1 MSLTLIACKGES
13 NLVLNI
19 IVSLHSKVMAISDTQ
34 VSFGTM
40 RIDASDL
47 VKDTGG
53 ESSLMKHRSL
63 VKIAWQK
70 STQVFLRVIMP
81 NWPFKWKKTSYNG
94 SRRVSLMHQ
103 WCSTT
108 TGLGRHSDGASE
120 AADKTLTPSWG
131 PQRLL
136 EKVKVSWRKC
146 TCRGCK
152 IGVVFPE
159 LPYLRA
165 SL

>member
-63 VKIAWQK
+63 VKIA
-70 STQVFLRVIMP
+70 
-81 NWPFKWKKTSYNG
+81 
-94 SRRVSLMHQ
+94 
-103 WCSTT
+103 
-108 TGLGRHSDGASE
+108 
-120 AADKTLTPSWG
+120 
-131 PQRLL
+131 
-136 EKVKVSWRKC
+136 
-146 TCRGCK
+146 
-152 IGVVFPE
+152 
-159 LPYLRA
+159 
-165 SL
+165 